1 MSVKKG
7 FTYKYPTLIKNK
19 CEVCNV
25 KLQTILSSVLLMGHK
40 FEERN
45 QVMLF
50 SKNNIGELKTSKHLK
65 FMMLCFV
72 KTIISW

>member
-1 MSVKKG
+1 
-7 FTYKYPTLIKNK
+7 
-19 CEVCNV
+19 
-25 KLQTILSSVLLMGHK
+25 MGHK

-45 QVMLF
+45 QVTLF

-72 KTIISW
+72 KTIISWWPKCLSAGGGGGDIIKYIVELSMIIIEDSQRW